1 MKSAIAARPDTLTIV
16 RSRSAD
22 YLELIRP
29 RIASMV
35 LFTVAAGFCLAEAR
49 TPDLA
54 RLLHTAFGTAL
65 VVAGATALNQALER
79 NSDALMERTRQRPL
93 PSGRLQR
100 GEVFL
105 FGAILALSGLLY
117 LVFTVRQRLVVLEAA
132 FAFGSYLF
140 VYTPLKRKTTL
151 NTLVGAIPGALPP
164 VIGWTAATNSV
175 EPGAAFLFA
184 ILFLWQVPHFLA
196 IAWIHREDYARAGLY
211 MLPVLDP
218 SGVRTARHTVA
229 YCLALI
235 LVSVI
240 PSALGWAGGVY
251 LLGAAILGI
260 WFVTCAIGFLLIRSV
275 TRARRV
281 LRASLV
287 YLPALLTLLIV
298 EAVFKNWA

>member
-65 VVAGATALNQALER
+65 VVAGATALNQVLEQ

-117 LVFTVRQRLVVLEAA
+117 LMFTVRQRLVVLEAG
-132 FAFGSYLF
+132 FAF
-140 VYTPLKRKTTL
+140 
-151 NTLVGAIPGALPP
+151 
-164 VIGWTAATNSV
+164 
-175 EPGAAFLFA
+175 
-184 ILFLWQVPHFLA
+184 
-196 IAWIHREDYARAGLY
+196 
-211 MLPVLDP
+211 
-218 SGVRTARHTVA
+218 
-229 YCLALI
+229 
-235 LVSVI
+235 
-240 PSALGWAGGVY
+240 
-251 LLGAAILGI
+251 GI